1 MMHNRARQ
9 LHDAVAAR
17 NPIFNVKLCGACQGH
32 GFLSTCLQD
41 RGSCDKL
48 TSRPRLTAL
57 AESTHGPCL
66 LIHWRICE
74 PEILSKLNLH
84 IQNSAMVRVF
94 MDAPKV
100 RCGCTCAHACM
111 HACMRAWRER
121 LGLHSLALHMIETT
135 TCSYLFFTSRIFSPK
150 PRIHTPCQTSS
161 QRKAAL

>member
-111 HACMRAWRER
+111 HACMAREVGASQFGFTYDR
-121 LGLHSLALHMIETT
+121 NHYMFISFLHIPNLQPETPNPYT
-135 TCSYLFFTSRIFSPK
+135 LPNF
-150 PRIHTPCQTSS
+150 
-161 QRKAAL
+161 